1 MTLFSSPSYTT
12 MPRNRDRP
20 FATDTASYGAHSVL
34 ASAILSDPTTI
45 VALSLPVILT
55 SSSGLSSRSHRS
67 ILFLPLSS
75 PPSQYLLPARAPS
88 LSIIP
93 HPTFGKSSVF
103 LAVDP
108 TGSFH
113 DEPYQTFA
121 VSTLASSENG
131 VLPQCR
137 TSILPLSPRRTH
149 PRRRSVGRR
158 CPWYQAADASAL
170 GGKRGSTRC
179 GSQ

>member
-34 ASAILSDPTTI
+34 ASAISSDPITI
-45 VALSLPVILT
+45 VALSSTVILT
-55 SSSGLSSRSHRS
+55 SSSDLSSRSHRS
-67 ILFLPLSS
+67 ILFLPLPS
-75 PPSQYLLPARAPS
+75 PLSYLLSPRTSQPS
-88 LSIIP
+88 LILLFVSRRR
-93 HPTFGKSSVF
+93 SYR
-103 LAVDP
+103 L
-108 TGSFH
+108 FH

-131 VLPQCR
+131 VLPQCG